1 MSLRPFLNIK
11 IICILIALATPGIVL
26 AHGTGYRVLEP
37 GKAVTIEC
45 YYSDETAMAYAD
57 TKVFSPENLKLEHQN
72 GRTDKNGRVA
82 FFPDTPGTW
91 RVTVSDGMGH
101 KIQAQVEPGNIP
113 PIKIQ
118 NQGSLGHSHALTAAM
133 GISLIFNLCA
143 GIVLMRRKKIRDSA
157 KGVLLENDCVS

>member
-1 MSLRPFLNIK
+1 MRLRLFLNIEFV
-11 IICILIALATPGIVL
+11 CVLVVLALVTPGMVL

-45 YYSDETAMAYAD
+45 YYSGGTAMAYAD
-57 TKVFSPENLKLEHQN
+57 TIVFSPEDLKLEHQN

-91 RVTVSDGMGH
+91 RVNVGDGMGH
-101 KIQAQVEPGNIP
+101 KIQAQVQVEAGNTPSSEIQDPGSMGQSN
-113 PIKIQ
+113 
-118 NQGSLGHSHALTAAM
+118 ALPAAM

-143 GIVLMRRKKIRDSA
+143 FIVLMRKKNL
-157 KGVLLENDCVS
+157 V

>member
-1 MSLRPFLNIK
+1 MRLRLFLNIEFV
-11 IICILIALATPGIVL
+11 CVLVVFALVTPGMVL

-45 YYSDETAMAYAD
+45 YYSDGTAMAYAD
-57 TKVFSPENLKLEHQN
+57 TIVFSPENLKLEHQN

-91 RVTVSDGMGH
+91 RVIVSDGIGH
-101 KIQAQVEPGNIP
+101 KIQVQVQVEPGNAP
-113 PIKIQ
+113 PKIQ
-118 NQGSLGHSHALTAAM
+118 DQGSVGHHALSAAI

-143 GIVLMRRKKIRDSA
+143 VIVLMRRKKP
-157 KGVLLENDCVS
+157 L